1 MIEIEES
8 SGNVYQDL
16 GIADADAMSRKAQL
30 ASKIG
35 EIIQLR
41 QWTQQKAAENLNMT
55 QPKLSDMLRGH
66 FRGISETKMLDCL
79 SLLGQD
85 VTIQIS
91 PTKQIKSIGNFTVSF
106 VEDIQESFAEI

>member
-16 GIADADAMSRKAQL
+16 GIADADVMSRKAQL

-41 QWTQQKAAENLNMT
+41 QWPEQKAAENLKMS

-66 FRGISETKMLDCL
+66 FRGISETEMADCL
-79 SLLGQD
+79 SLL
-85 VTIQIS
+85 
-91 PTKQIKSIGNFTVSF
+91 
-106 VEDIQESFAEI
+106 EHL